1 MRLKRDSD
9 GPRCAQTAGDPRP
22 ERLSR
27 SLAKLRRRVLLCGSQ
42 HSSPGGFARGRS
54 SGHRLRAIHRA
65 QLRAVSLCFFLNV
78 LDGVDVGSIS
88 FAGPVLSS
96 QWGIDPKTFGVV
108 ASAALAGMMAGSMLI
123 APFGD
128 AVGRRKLLTLS
139 LTLIAIGMLGVIFA
153 GSLSTLLALRFITGL
168 GLGGVVPTMATFAA
182 ELSPQ
187 RSRAFAVTAVSSGYS
202 LGSALTGLAALW
214 MVPHWGWQ
222 SLFVLGGG
230 LTVIALPL
238 VLLFLPESLEFLLG
252 KQPPRALQ
260 RINVSLRAL
269 RQPPLAA
276 LPPKA
281 VADTRP
287 RLQQVV
293 AALAGLFA
301 PRYFRAT
308 LLLWIAFP
316 MSLLTLY
323 FLQSWVPQ
331 LTSNAGL
338 PNSLAF
344 LSGTILN
351 LGLFVGNASVGW
363 FGDRFGL
370 RRSIATSLAA
380 GAIVLLC
387 FSYLQSTA
395 AMLIGLGAVA
405 SCRAASSGSMRSA
418 RRSIPRRIASRASV
432 GRPVSGGSARCSAR
446 RSPATS
452 SRSASV

>member
-1 MRLKRDSD
+1 VDIRETIDH
-9 GPRCAQTAGDPRP
+9 GPFTGLQR
-22 ERLSR
+22 
-27 SLAKLRRRVLLCGSQ
+27 
-42 HSSPGGFARGRS
+42 
-54 SGHRLRAIHRA
+54 
-65 QLRAVSLCFFLNV
+65 RAVSLCFFLNV

-96 QWGIDPKTFGVV
+96 QWGIEPKMFGVV

-139 LTLIAIGMLGVIFA
+139 LTLIAIGMLGVSFA
-153 GSLSTLLALRFITGL
+153 GSLPTLFVLRFITGL

-238 VLLFLPESLEFLLG
+238 VLAFLPESLEFLLG
-252 KQPPRALQ
+252 KQPPRALE
-260 RINVSLRAL
+260 RINATLRAL

-281 VADTRP
+281 AADSRP
-287 RLQQVV
+287 RLEQV
-293 AALAGLFA
+293 AAGLVGLLT
-301 PRYFRAT
+301 PRYLRAT

-316 MSLLTLY
+316 TSLLTLY

-331 LTSNAGL
+331 LTANAGL

-370 RRSIATSLAA
+370 RRSIATYLGA
-380 GAIVLLC
+380 GAMVLLC
-387 FSYLQSTA
+387 FSYLQGTA
-395 AMLIGLGAVA
+395 AMLIGLGTIGVMQGGFLGLYAVGAKIYPAANRVTGIGWAAGIGRLGAVLGPSIAGYLVAFGLGMTGTFLLFALPLAVA
-405 SCRAASSGSMRSA
+405 AVAVAAMRSPELA
-418 RRSIPRRIASRASV
+418 VLRR
-432 GRPVSGGSARCSAR
+432 GRV
-446 RSPATS
+446 PAV
-452 SRSASV
+452 AKAQG

>member
-1 MRLKRDSD
+1 MDVRQAIDH
-9 GPRCAQTAGDPRP
+9 GPFTG
-22 ERLSR
+22 
-27 SLAKLRRRVLLCGSQ
+27 
-42 HSSPGGFARGRS
+42 
-54 SGHRLRAIHRA
+54 A

-139 LTLIAIGMLGVIFA
+139 LTLIAIGMLGVILA
-153 GSLSTLLALRFITGL
+153 GSLPTLLALRFITGL

-214 MVPHWGWQ
+214 MVPHLGWQ

-252 KQPPRALQ
+252 KQPPRALE

-269 RQPPLAA
+269 RQPSLAA

-293 AALAGLFA
+293 AGLVGLFA

-344 LSGTILN
+344 LSGTVLN

-380 GAIVLLC
+380 GAIVLLG

-395 AMLIGLGAVA
+395 AMLIGLGALGVMQGGFLGLYAVGAKIYPAANRVTGIGWAAGIGRLGAVLGPSIAGYLVA
-405 SCRAASSGSMRSA
+405 RGLGMTGTFLLFALPLAVAAVAVAAMRSPELA
-418 RRSIPRRIASRASV
+418 APARIAPRATAD
-432 GRPVSGGSARCSAR
+432 ARG
-446 RSPATS
+446 
-452 SRSASV
+452 